1 MRAGVEQL
9 RNHGVR
15 LEQYDLPEVK
25 TEDAGSTTGDLRDAW
40 FRDPDGKHPAHP
52 FSRRDAITD
61 DAAALPRGDA

>member
-25 TEDAGSTTGDLRDAW
+25 TEDAISTTGDLRDAW
-40 FRDPDGKHPAHP
+40 FRDPDGNIVRIHSHVETQSPMM
-52 FSRRDAITD
+52 R
-61 DAAALPRGDA
+61 PRYRAVNA

>member
-25 TEDAGSTTGDLRDAW
+25 TEDAISTTGDLRDAW
-40 FRDPDGKHPAHP
+40 FRDPDGNILRIPSHVETN
-52 FSRRDAITD
+52 TD